1 MILNPQKAMNN
12 NNKPKEKKKKIYA
25 YLFCLSVFLVCVDP
39 VTVIDIHQGCTH
51 HSRAPLTLL
60 FILEFCVFKMYE
72 IIKKNGRYS
81 HFKYSQVQV
90 QLHPKKYSIQL
101 YCF

>member
-72 IIKKNGRYS
+72 IKKKRTI
-81 HFKYSQVQV
+81 
-90 QLHPKKYSIQL
+90 LPL
-101 YCF
+101 